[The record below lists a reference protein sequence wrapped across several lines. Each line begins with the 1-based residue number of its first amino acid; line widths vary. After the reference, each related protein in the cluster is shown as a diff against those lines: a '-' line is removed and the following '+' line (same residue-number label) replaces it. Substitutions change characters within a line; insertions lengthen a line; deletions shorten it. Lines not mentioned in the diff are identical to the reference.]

1 MKGRRNYML
10 EKMFTTKMSADKKK
24 LQSRFSK
31 ISSNNGKTSR
41 IIAIILFTLI
51 IMSIIAISVCVAVNK
66 LQDDIRQN
74 PDINVLYELKETY
87 IGDAPTVRK
96 IVDLTNTTDY
106 KVDGIELKTDAQPYR
121 LIVNFKV
128 DNRAHYRLIDEN
140 VLNRMSGLIFSLI
153 QNDDEILYRFYDDYS
168 KSKDDTFYAAYYNK
182 ENLCERINSDTITPG
197 YISSSTNDIKSFEQ
211 YYTTLMATEA
221 AVEKSEFLEKVYEFI
236 GDDCEIVVNSGIGTD
251 IMIDELPESEVR
263 KLERLLDANAKIGKY
278 YGTGIVTHL
287 ITYDIRNF
295 KTDEYKKCAFLYHIH
310 PDVGLAIIGES
321 FITDSEF
328 DELKRFIIN
337 KMSS

>member
-1 MKGRRNYML
+1 ML

-31 ISSNNGKTSR
+31 IRSKNGKTSR
-41 IIAIILFTLI
+41 IIAIVLFALI
-51 IMSIIAISVCVAVNK
+51 IVSIIAVSVYVAVNR
-66 LQDDIRQN
+66 LQDDRSEN
-74 PDINVLYELKETY
+74 PDVNVLYELKETY

-106 KVDGIELKTDAQPYR
+106 NVDGIELKTDVQPYR

-128 DNRAHYRLIDEN
+128 DNRTNYRFIDEN

-153 QNDDEILYRFYDDYS
+153 QNDDEILYCFYDDYS
-168 KSKDDTFYAAYYNK
+168 KNKDDTFYAAYYNK
-182 ENLCERINSDTITPG
+182 ENLCERINSDTITPD
-197 YISSSTNDIKSFEQ
+197 YINSSANDIKTFEK
-211 YYTTLMATEA
+211 YYTTLMATEV

-236 GDDCEIVVNSGIGTD
+236 GDDYEIVINSSIGTD
-251 IMIDELPESEVR
+251 VMIDELPESDVK
-263 KLERLLDANAKIGKY
+263 KLERLLDANATIGKY

-287 ITYDIRNF
+287 ITYDIKNF

-310 PDVGLAIIGES
+310 PDVGLVIIGES

-328 DELKRFIIN
+328 DELKGFIKN